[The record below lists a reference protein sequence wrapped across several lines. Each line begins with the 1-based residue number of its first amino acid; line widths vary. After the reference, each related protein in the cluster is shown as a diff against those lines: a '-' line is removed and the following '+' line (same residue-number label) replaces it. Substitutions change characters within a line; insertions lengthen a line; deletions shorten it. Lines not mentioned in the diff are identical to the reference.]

1 MKLEQKESAA
11 RAAQSSHQKDYSVSD
26 VILQVLSGTT
36 EMSPVAAKDL
46 AWAAGLNKRTL
57 RAHVEALRRDGNEIC
72 SDEHGYWIAKDKKD
86 LDRFLAGYEAHAISR
101 LYTANKMR
109 LHRQA
114 IEDQERLERFME
126 EYCSDP
132 DNV

>member
-11 RAAQSSHQKDYSVSD
+11 RAAQSSHQMDYSASD
-26 VILQVLSGTT
+26 AILQVLSGAT
-36 EMSPVAAKDL
+36 EKSPVAAKDL
-46 AWAAGLNKRTL
+46 AWVTGLDERTV
-57 RAHVEALRRDGNEIC
+57 RAHVEVLRRDGNEIC
-72 SDEHGYWIAKDKKD
+72 SNERGYWIAKDKKD
-86 LDRFLAGYEAHAISR
+86 LDRFLAAYEAHAKSR
-101 LYTANKMR
+101 LYTAHKMR

-114 IEDQERLERFME
+114 TEDQERLERFME